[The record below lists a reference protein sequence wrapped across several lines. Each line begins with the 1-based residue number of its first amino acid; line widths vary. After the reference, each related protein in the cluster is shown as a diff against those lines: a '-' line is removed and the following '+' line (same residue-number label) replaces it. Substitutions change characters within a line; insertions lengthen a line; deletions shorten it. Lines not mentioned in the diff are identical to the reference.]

1 MIFPWEKYE
10 ELPIQCR
17 NTLQVFVTPV
27 CNLHCEGCFARKV
40 MAEGTEINLD
50 EYQTAVGIAKS
61 KGAEQIN
68 LLGGEP
74 LMHKNVRDFVA
85 FDRRLKLKTTIYT
98 NGYYL
103 NQWPIFED
111 DVKLRVSLYYAHG
124 GYKSLDTLQANQP
137 VDICF
142 MVSRKTKVEELL
154 EVVEDPR
161 CRILF
166 ISSIRELD
174 NPRHEFFDDTDN
186 TMPVMRYKEL
196 VHEFLWRYDGPK
208 EIHVSKR
215 GVFESTINPGLHR
228 CRFANYIPGGKII
241 QCPYDIVNLR
251 YQEEYRFG
259 IRPCQHNSTCL
270 MSKVIY
276 RRRVLFDRFKDARE
290 SVARWPEWKRNIGH
304 GLGPTLSES
313 GEVL

>member
-1 MIFPWEKYE
+1 MIFPWKKYE
-10 ELPIQCR
+10 EIPLSCR
-17 NTLQVFVTPV
+17 NTLQVFITTK
-27 CNLHCEGCFARKV
+27 CNLHCAGCFARKV
-40 MAEGTEINLD
+40 MDHQEEIRYQ
-50 EYQTAVGIAKS
+50 EYVEAVANAQR

-74 LMHKNVRDFVA
+74 TLHPDLSRMVMFNQD
-85 FDRRLKLKTTIYT
+85 LGLKTTLYT
-98 NGYYL
+98 NGYFLKDWYESGAK
-103 NQWPIFED
+103 I
-111 DVKLRVSLYYAHG
+111 RISLYSAHG
-124 GYKSLDTLQANQP
+124 DYKSLDTLQVDYP

-142 MVSRKTKVEELL
+142 MVSNKTTVEELL
-154 EVVEDPR
+154 GVVEDPR
-161 CRILF
+161 CQILF
-166 ISSIRELD
+166 ISSLRELD
-174 NPRHEFFDDTDN
+174 NPRHEFFDDTVN
-186 TMPVMRYKEL
+186 TMPVMQYKEL

-215 GVFESTINPGLHR
+215 GMFESTINPGLYH
-228 CRFANYIPGGKII
+228 CRFANYIPGNKII

-251 YQEEYRFG
+251 YQKDYQFG

-276 RRRVLFDRFKDARE
+276 RRRILDHFKDVRE